1 MYAPPCIRTPRA
13 GDSPA
18 WRLIFIVVLLI
29 FVTASHLLGMAIE
42 IAVLVITTVTGA
54 VLQLTKPAVQPHKV
68 L

>member
-1 MYAPPCIRTPRA
+1 MHAPPCIRTPRA

-18 WRLIFIVVLLI
+18 WRLILIVVLLI
-29 FVTASHLLGMAIE
+29 FVAVSHLLGMAIE

-54 VLQLTKPAVQPHKV
+54 VLQLTKPAAQPQKA